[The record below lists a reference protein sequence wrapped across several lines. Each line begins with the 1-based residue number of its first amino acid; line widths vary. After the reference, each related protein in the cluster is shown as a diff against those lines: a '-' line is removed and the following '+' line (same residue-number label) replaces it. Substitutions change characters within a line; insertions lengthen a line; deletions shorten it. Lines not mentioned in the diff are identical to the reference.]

1 MSKIIFVAT
10 VAETHLAFLRG
21 QASALQKIGYK
32 ILLVSSP
39 SKRLEK
45 LCQVENFEYKPI
57 NIGRRINPLRDIFA
71 TIRLF
76 FLFLWQKPDLVH
88 LSTPKAAF
96 IGSIAAF
103 FSRVPNRFFLIR
115 GSVTGADRGWSS
127 TLNRWCE
134 WLTVRL
140 SNEVL
145 VVSPSL
151 LDFLRNQRVL
161 KKYEGRV
168 ISNGMSN
175 GIDSQRFK
183 PAYSVSHE
191 FRCSDSII
199 GFVGR
204 LNKEKGI
211 EELAQAWTN
220 LREKFPETRLLL
232 VGPWDTEAEINEDL
246 RKQLESDPRVEIT
259 GRVDDVRPFYERMRV
274 LCFPSHREGFP
285 NVVME
290 AAAMGVPVVG
300 AKAIG
305 TIDAIVDG
313 QTGTLVRIGN
323 VSELTAALEQYMND
337 AELARQ
343 HGENGRQRVTAD
355 FSQASIWDGL
365 QKCYEDNIR
374 QSKNKTG
381 LYRSV
386 CKPIGD
392 RVLSLVALV
401 VLSPLLFCV
410 SLLVRFRLGKP
421 IFFSQVRP
429 GYKGRPFRLW
439 KFRTMLDSCDAAGN
453 VLPDA
458 QRMTPFG
465 KFLRSTSLD
474 ELPELWN
481 ILCGHMS
488 FVGPRPLLMEYL
500 SRYSKSQ
507 RQRHDVLPGL
517 TGLAQVK
524 GRNQLSWKNKFRYD
538 LFYVRKYNVAIDLFV
553 LLKTVEKVFARDG
566 ITDGKSVSN
575 SKFSQE
581 KAVAIIGAGG
591 HARVVISTLRSCG
604 INVLEIY
611 DDNREIIGT
620 NVDGVP
626 VVARIDALSNK
637 PCQNVNAIIAIGSN
651 ERRHQIVK
659 SFEGTKINWKTV
671 IHKNA
676 IVDPTVLIGKG
687 TFVAAGVVIQA
698 NTKIGSHVIVNTRA
712 SVDHDCVIA
721 DFSHIGPGS
730 IFTGGVV
737 TEEESFVG
745 AGCKVLPGLRIGKQ
759 AIAGAGSVITKNI
772 NDSTTVIGCPAR
784 TVSKVNLITNRN
796 SKSPKWPIFDEE
808 QISVVEKVLRSGK
821 VNYWTGEE
829 GKYFEKEFADYV
841 GVTHGIAVANGTVAL
856 ELALEALRIGAG
868 DEVIVPSR
876 TFIASASAVVMRG
889 AVPKI
894 ADIDPVSQNI
904 SVDSIR
910 DQISS
915 RTKAI
920 IVVHLG
926 GWPCDMDEIL
936 AFSKNHNLFVIE
948 DCAQAHGARYKGK
961 HVGSFGDIAAFSF
974 CQDKIMTTAGEGG
987 MVVTNDSALWK
998 RAWSFKD
1005 HGKDWD
1011 LVNRPSDGT
1020 YRFLHTSFGTN
1031 WRMTEVQA
1039 AIGRVQLR
1047 KLDHW
1052 HAERSANAA
1061 FLSERLKNCPGME
1074 ISLPPHYSKH
1084 AFYRLYASIHL
1095 KDLQYGWTRDEIIK
1109 QLRLKNVEVGC
1120 GSCAEIYREKAFEEI
1135 SEVRSLPNAIHA
1147 QQASLAFFVHPG
1159 ITRAMLSN
1167 VAEAVYQIMS
1177 QATKYPLHKQNFA
1190 A

>member
-10 VAETHLAFLRG
+10 VAETHLAFLQG
-21 QASALQKIGYK
+21 QASSLQKNGYE
-32 ILLVSSP
+32 IVLVSSP
-39 SKRLEK
+39 SKRLNEVCQNEK
-45 LCQVENFEYKPI
+45 LVYKPI
-57 NIGRRINPLRDIFA
+57 NIGRRISPLRDVLT
-71 TIRLF
+71 TIKLF
-76 FLFLWQKPDLVH
+76 FLFVRQNPDLVH

-96 IGSIAAF
+96 LGSIAAF
-103 FSRVPNRFFLIR
+103 FSLVPNRVFLIR

-168 ISNGMSN
+168 IANGMSN

-183 PAYSVSHE
+183 PAYSVSPE

-211 EELAQAWTN
+211 KELAQAWTN

-232 VGPWDTEAEINEDL
+232 VGPWDTEAEIDEDL

-290 AAAMGVPVVG
+290 AAAMCVPVVG

-313 QTGTLVRIGN
+313 QTGTLVSIGN
-323 VSELTAALEQYMND
+323 VSELTAALKQYMTD
-337 AELARQ
+337 TELRCQ
-343 HGENGRQRVTAD
+343 HGENGRQRVLTD
-355 FSQASIWDGL
+355 FTQTLIWDGL
-365 QKCYEDNIR
+365 QNCYEDIIR
-374 QSKNKTG
+374 QRKNKTG
-381 LYRSV
+381 FYRSF

-392 RVLSLVALV
+392 RVLAIVAFV
-401 VLSPLLFCV
+401 VLLPLLFCI
-410 SLLVRFRLGKP
+410 SLLIRLRLGKP

-453 VLPDA
+453 ILPDS

-500 SRYSKSQ
+500 SKYSKSQ

-538 LFYVRKYNVAIDLFV
+538 VFYAKEYNVALDLFI
-553 LLKTVEKVFARDG
+553 LWKTVEKVFTRDG
-566 ITDGKSVSN
+566 ITDGKSVSIA
-575 SKFSQE
+575 KFSQE
-581 KAVAIIGAGG
+581 EAVAIIGAGG
-591 HARVVISTLRSCG
+591 HAKVVISTLRSCG
-604 INVLEIY
+604 FNVLEIY
-611 DDNREIIGT
+611 DDNSEIIGT
-620 NVDGVP
+620 NIEGVP
-626 VVARIDALSNK
+626 VVATIDELRNK
-637 PCQNVNAIIAIGSN
+637 PCENINAIIAIGSN
-651 ERRHQIVK
+651 ERRHEIVT
-659 SFEGTKINWKTV
+659 SFEGTKIDWKTV

-676 IVDPTVLIGKG
+676 IVDPTVSIGKG

-737 TEEESFVG
+737 TEEESFAG
-745 AGCKVLPGLRIGKQ
+745 AGCKVLPGLRIGKR
-759 AIAGAGSVITKNI
+759 AVAGAGSVITKNI
-772 NDSTTVIGCPAR
+772 NDFTTVIGCPAR
-784 TVSKVNLITNRN
+784 TISKVDLPTNKS
-796 SKSPKWPIFDEE
+796 SKSYTWPRFDDDEILAAD
-808 QISVVEKVLRSGK
+808 QVLRSGN
-821 VNYWTGEE
+821 VNYWTGIE
-829 GKYFEKEFADYV
+829 GKSFEKEFADYV
-841 GVTHGIAVANGTVAL
+841 GVKHGIAVANGTVAL
-856 ELALEALRIGAG
+856 ELALEALGIGAG

-889 AVPKI
+889 AIPRIV
-894 ADIDPVSQNI
+894 DVDPVSQNI
-904 SVDSIR
+904 SVGSIR
-910 DQISS
+910 DQVSS

-936 AFSKNHNLFVIE
+936 TFSKNHNLFVIE

-987 MVVTNDSALWK
+987 MVVTNDYLLWK

-1005 HGKDWD
+1005 HGKDWE
-1011 LVNRPSDGT
+1011 LVNQPSDGT

-1039 AIGRVQLR
+1039 AVGRVQLK
-1047 KLDHW
+1047 KLDQW
-1052 HAERSANAA
+1052 HAERSANAV
-1061 FLSERLKNCPGME
+1061 FLAERLNKCRGME
-1074 ISLPPHYSKH
+1074 IPFPPRYCKH
-1084 AFYRLYASIHL
+1084 AFYRLYARIRL
-1095 KDLQYGWTRDEIIK
+1095 EDLQTGWSRDEIIK

-1120 GSCAEIYREKAFEEI
+1120 GSCAEIYRETAFKEI
-1135 SEVRSLPNAIHA
+1135 CEFRSLPNASLA
-1147 QQASLAFFVHPG
+1147 QQAILAFLVHPG
-1159 ITRAMLSN
+1159 ITHAMLSN

-1177 QATKYPLHKQNFA
+1177 QATKDPLQKQNFA